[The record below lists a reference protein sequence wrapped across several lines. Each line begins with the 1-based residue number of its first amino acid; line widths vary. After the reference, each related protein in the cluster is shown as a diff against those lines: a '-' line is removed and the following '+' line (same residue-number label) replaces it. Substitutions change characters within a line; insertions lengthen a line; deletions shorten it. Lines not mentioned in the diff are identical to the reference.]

1 MKIKSFKMKVT
12 PEQSKIVQEIL
23 FSNGYTW
30 QSGDT
35 SIKLL
40 EDNRISF
47 NHVLTICGYNYYS
60 MKIDEIDFDEFF
72 KLYGLKTKRRKKLEE
87 LSNNNLEL

>member
-35 SIKLL
+35 NKKLF
-40 EDNRISF
+40 ECDRILF
-47 NHVLTICGYNYYS
+47 NHILTICGSNYYR
-60 MKIDEIDFDEFF
+60 IETDEIEFDEFC

-87 LSNNNLEL
+87 LLKNNLEL

>member
-1 MKIKSFKMKVT
+1 MKVT
-12 PEQSKIVQEIL
+12 PDQSKIVQEIL

-30 QSGDT
+30 QSGDI

-40 EDNRISF
+40 EDNRILF
-47 NHVLTICGYNYYS
+47 NHTLTICGSNYYR
-60 MKIDEIDFDEFF
+60 IDTDEIDFDEFC

-87 LSNNNLEL
+87 LSNKFKNNLKL